1 MRTFIIIIS
10 LLFSGCSL
18 TQVQIRAEYHGDHG
32 EKVEVMTS
40 CDIKPYKNQ

>member
-18 TQVQIRAEYHGDHG
+18 TQIQIRAEYNGDHG
-32 EKVEVMTS
+32 EKVEISGNISPSVLTR
-40 CDIKPYKNQ
+40 